1 MKDVKHEIKKH
12 VNHIIGFKN
21 LICQDLKWHINHKS
35 SHLRCS
41 VESCSLKCY
50 KIHRKT
56 HAPEPP
62 AYNFIKKE
70 TLAQVFSCEF
80 CEISKNTFP
89 TEHLWATASVITWTT
104 SQKHALLIFGIQIIS
119 DKHLQSVFR
128 KLTKA
133 IRLSRKQQNFL
144 SW

>member
-1 MKDVKHEIKKH
+1 MKDVKHEIK
-12 VNHIIGFKN
+12 NM
-21 LICQDLKWHINHKS
+21 LITLLVLRIWFVKDLKWHINHKS

-56 HAPEPP
+56 PAPEPP
-62 AYNFIKKE
+62 AYNFIQKE

-80 CEISKNTFP
+80 CEISKNTFS

-133 IRLSRKQQNFL
+133 IRLSRK
-144 SW
+144 